1 MEFNEWLSQQ
11 ITKNGYTPASFAKR
25 AGFSKQAIYNYLDG
39 RLPDR
44 GGLEKIATALRIAPE
59 EVFKIAVKGYK
70 NSNDPWAEEMTH
82 KLSSLDESRKSIA
95 GKLLDALL
103 DEQEKEQASQE
114 KKRGAKP

>member
-59 EVFKIAVKGYK
+59 EVFKIAVKGHK
-70 NSNDPWAEEMTH
+70 KSDDPWADEISH
-82 KLSSLDESRKSIA
+82 KLSTLDESRKSIA
-95 GKLLDALL
+95 SKLLDALM
-103 DEQEKEQASQE
+103 DEQEKEQDIQT
-114 KKRGAKP
+114 KGRGAK